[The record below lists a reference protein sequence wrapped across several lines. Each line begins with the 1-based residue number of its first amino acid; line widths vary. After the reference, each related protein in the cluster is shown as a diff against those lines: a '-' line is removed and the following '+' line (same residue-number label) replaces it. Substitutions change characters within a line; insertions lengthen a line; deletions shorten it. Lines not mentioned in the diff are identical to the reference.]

1 MTDEP
6 ENLTL
11 RMLRR
16 IDARLD
22 AIENRLD
29 LIEQRQRGV
38 EHQTTALLQGQDAM
52 RADLA
57 RVKRRLD
64 LSDAPAD

>member
-22 AIENRLD
+22 AMENRLD

-38 EHQTTALLQGQDAM
+38 EHQTTALLQGQDAV

-64 LSDAPAD
+64 LSGAPAD